1 MTLPSRLLI
10 KASLV
15 YLLIGSFLGMILL
28 INKGLNFEPAIW
40 AFLPVHIELMIFG
53 WIIQFTLGVA
63 YWMLPRFLEGEP
75 RGQSFL
81 AYIMVFVL
89 NLGIWLFI
97 LTELTEVSDTFRLIA
112 RSLELVGVLLFAGL
126 HWRRVVTYNKRGNH

>member
-1 MTLPSRLLI
+1 
-10 KASLV
+10 
-15 YLLIGSFLGMILL
+15 MILL

-40 AFLPVHIELMIFG
+40 VFLPVHIELMIFG

-75 RGQSFL
+75 RGQTFL
-81 AYIMVFVL
+81 AYTMVFVF
-89 NLGIWLFI
+89 NLGIWLLI
-97 LTELTEVSDTFRLIA
+97 IAELTDVSDTLRLLA

-126 HWRRVVTYNKRGNH
+126 HWKRVVTYNKKGKH